1 MLRLLPDILTNAS
14 NQDPTIGT
22 GEKDQTSRTS
32 FWIWVAGSRSGSER
46 RLHGALL
53 LLASGDGQ
61 HFRATFAASQCMNQ
75 PVQSRETRTC
85 MNHCAP
91 IMICLPQD
99 KSMSKF
105 YFSRISLAPQAVH
118 RRSFEYASEGYGG
131 WCFLRTWDCL
141 QGLGLRAWA
150 AWVCNE
156 TFALQAAQTITK
168 HFGSSHTA
176 LLLPPL
182 EEASFG
188 QLMSCRNKHPCKM
201 LWYVVVSRWWKI
213 IGQKYSMITDD
224 SCSFSVVLWA
234 FPSTRVCLMWPGSF
248 DMVLC
253 S

>member
-1 MLRLLPDILTNAS
+1 
-14 NQDPTIGT
+14 
-22 GEKDQTSRTS
+22 
-32 FWIWVAGSRSGSER
+32 
-46 RLHGALL
+46 
-53 LLASGDGQ
+53 
-61 HFRATFAASQCMNQ
+61 
-75 PVQSRETRTC
+75 
-85 MNHCAP
+85 
-91 IMICLPQD
+91 MICLPQD

-150 AWVCNE
+150 AWVCYE

-188 QLMSCRNKHPCKM
+188 QLMSCRNKHLQDVVICCGLKVVKDYRSKLFDDHWWFLLFFCCFVSFPLDQGVFDVAWLIRHGAVQLMGQLQHPQRDHHPLRFWDAFFMSGMSQNWMTLQIRKDDLWKSLITQHHRQYFDVFCKNN
-201 LWYVVVSRWWKI
+201 I
-213 IGQKYSMITDD
+213 
-224 SCSFSVVLWA
+224 C
-234 FPSTRVCLMWPGSF
+234 P
-248 DMVLC
+248 
-253 S
+253 